1 MKMEFITTIIHRHIE
16 NIKYIFLTLHVVRM
30 RSITCV
36 ASVTHADPMKLECG
50 MMRIFPMILRSATKR
65 LIRSIL
71 RCSFFAIST
80 YVEREEREY
89 TRNIHATILSAS
101 TELPPYITVS
111 TKLGVDIIR
120 TIVSAPK

>member
-1 MKMEFITTIIHRHIE
+1 MDDDKR
-16 NIKYIFLTLHVVRM
+16 KVFLTLHVVST
-30 RSITCV
+30 RSMICD
-36 ASVTHADPMKLECG
+36 ASVTQADPMKLECG
-50 MMRIFPMILRSATKR
+50 MMMIFPMMLRSATKR
-65 LIRSIL
+65 LIRSIF

-89 TRNIHATILSAS
+89 TRNIQATILSAS

-120 TIVSAPK
+120 IIVSAPK